1 MEHKRSIYF
10 FYLFFCFFLTTKW
23 NKNQRWFDKENFFL
37 KSNQKMSQKKGKTIE
52 YRGPSGSFFSPIINF
67 IHQQSRRRKVWK
79 SLSFYMKNKN
89 KNKTLTPEARR
100 SSTFPRVPPKN
111 WLGRFFRLFSF
122 DFCFVRLFFFWRN
135 EKKRLGNKI
144 NFVLAL
150 ILFRA
155 KKT

>member
-37 KSNQKMSQKKGKTIE
+37 KLKPENVAKKRKNNWISRTIWF
-52 YRGPSGSFFSPIINF
+52 FFSPIINF